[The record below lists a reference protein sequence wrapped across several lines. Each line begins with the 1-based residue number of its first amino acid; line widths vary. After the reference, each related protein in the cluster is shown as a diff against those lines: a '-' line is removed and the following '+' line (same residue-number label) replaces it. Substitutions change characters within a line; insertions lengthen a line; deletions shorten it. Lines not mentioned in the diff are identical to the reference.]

1 LVCDIIK
8 IKFSIFYF
16 LFIKQSFMNKMGN
29 QSGKKIVIFFS
40 MLALVGFIPVV
51 ANAGALLDI
60 NAGLTSAASTINGT
74 YALVSKLCL
83 AIGAI
88 VGLAGGIRVYVKWN
102 NGDHEIQKEII
113 GWGGACVFLL
123 LTGTVLTVFF
133 T

>member
-1 LVCDIIK
+1 MK
-8 IKFSIFYF
+8 
-16 LFIKQSFMNKMGN
+16 KMVN
-29 QSGKKIVIFFS
+29 QIEKRKMIFFS
-40 MLALVGFIPVV
+40 MLISMALIP
-51 ANAGALLDI
+51 AIASAGTLLDI
-60 NAGLTSAASTINGT
+60 NSGLTQAATTIGGT
-74 YALVSKLCL
+74 YDLVSKLCL

-123 LTGTVLTVFF
+123 LTGTVLNVFF

>member
-1 LVCDIIK
+1 MMMLK
-8 IKFSIFYF
+8 KEAKTKKQKQRFS
-16 LFIKQSFMNKMGN
+16 
-29 QSGKKIVIFFS
+29 
-40 MLALVGFIPVV
+40 LAL
-51 ANAGALLDI
+51 ALLAVTI
-60 NAGLTSAASTINGT
+60 PFLSNAATLLDLNSGLTQATTTISGT
-74 YALVSKLCL
+74 YDLVSKLCL

-123 LTGTVLTVFF
+123 LTGTVLNVFF

>member
-1 LVCDIIK
+1 
-8 IKFSIFYF
+8 
-16 LFIKQSFMNKMGN
+16 MNQMVKKTGNRKM
-29 QSGKKIVIFFS
+29 IFFF
-40 MLALVGFIPVV
+40 MMAAIALIPCI
-51 ANAGALLDI
+51 ADASTFLDI
-60 NAGLTSAASTINGT
+60 NSGLTQAATTINGT
-74 YALVSKLCL
+74 YSLVSKLCL

-123 LTGTVLTVFF
+123 LTGTVLNVFF

>member
-1 LVCDIIK
+1 MK
-8 IKFSIFYF
+8 
-16 LFIKQSFMNKMGN
+16 KMVN
-29 QSGKKIVIFFS
+29 QIEKKKMIFFS
-40 MLALVGFIPVV
+40 MLTSMALIP
-51 ANAGALLDI
+51 AIASAGTLLDI
-60 NAGLTSAASTINGT
+60 NSGLTQAATTIGGT
-74 YALVSKLCL
+74 YDLVSKLCL

-123 LTGTVLTVFF
+123 LTGTVLNVFF